1 MSKQSQ
7 WFFIVHW
14 LRLYFGAN
22 LLFSGIRYAVTGFV
36 PDIPGVGGEWVQANA
51 NIYLYQIIK
60 YLEIVTGLMLC
71 LNRYPLL
78 ALILQFPAS
87 INIFWLNT
95 FIVATPRQL
104 FSGPQE
110 LFMNGVLLLAYSGWM
125 AAALK
130 PKLDPLWLWRGDL
143 AYQSGIAQRR
153 VSDSDNSSVSAA
165 ANGSRGYSG
174 RKDDMRKGRW
184 LAIAAC
190 AGLTAVAYIGSTGL
204 FYADYREIRNR
215 DLVGYAV
222 AWIGMLYMMVRLRNE
237 HN

>member
-36 PDIPGVGGEWVQANA
+36 PDIPGIGGEWVQANA

-60 YLEIVTGLMLC
+60 YLEIVTGAMLC

-95 FIVATPRQL
+95 FIVGTPRQL

-143 AYQSGIAQRR
+143 AYQPGIGGRLCSG
-153 VSDSDNSSVSAA
+153 VDNISVSTTT
-165 ANGSRGYSG
+165 NGSSQLPG
-174 RKDDMRKGRW
+174 RKDETSKGRW
-184 LAIAAC
+184 IAIAAC
-190 AGLTAVAYIGSTGL
+190 AGLTAAAYIGSTGL
-204 FYADYREIRNR
+204 FYADFREIRNR
-215 DLVGYAV
+215 DLVGYGV
-222 AWIGMLYMMVRLRNE
+222 AWIGMLYMMVRLRNGRD
-237 HN
+237 